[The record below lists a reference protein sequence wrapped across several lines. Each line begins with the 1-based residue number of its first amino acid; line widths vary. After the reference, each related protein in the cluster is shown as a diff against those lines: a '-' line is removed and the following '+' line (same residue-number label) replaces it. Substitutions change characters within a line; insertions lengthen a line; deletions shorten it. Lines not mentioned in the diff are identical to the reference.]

1 MKQAAAAA
9 TDVYKEY
16 NKKASFVNLEMVNEW
31 LSTRGEY
38 SFRRDKNNRLQ
49 LDISIA
55 EENQVIPADHQK
67 IFSCSEQDK
76 VWVQM
81 SSALVP
87 DGVSKASLWG
97 RWVSW
102 VQFLEKEIKN
112 VYNKNKRCTSRR
124 SPPVVFGLWENRL
137 GLES

>member
-1 MKQAAAAA
+1 MAYVVTKLVTTEESIDFSLLGIFSDMKQAAAAA

-55 EENQVIPADHQK
+55 EENQVISVDHQR
-67 IFSCSEQDK
+67 IFTCSEQDK

-87 DGVSKASLWG
+87 DGVSKASW
-97 RWVSW
+97 
-102 VQFLEKEIKN
+102 
-112 VYNKNKRCTSRR
+112 
-124 SPPVVFGLWENRL
+124 
-137 GLES
+137 